1 MESGNGAS
9 GGGVVVIVCR
19 DCDSITV
26 VSAASKLFPT
36 HPPNSHCLILKR
48 ESYLKRDCYDDDV
61 RKGIILF
68 SFHPTSVI
76 MDRVVPHLS
85 SKENVRCEEMA
96 KSNRIPNLARHFRKS
111 ATNRQF
117 FCGK

>member
-48 ESYLKRDCYDDDV
+48 DANLKRDCYDDSKKRDHT
-61 RKGIILF
+61 LF
-68 SFHPTSVI
+68 
-76 MDRVVPHLS
+76 VPPCVCDNGPS
-85 SKENVRCEEMA
+85 C
-96 KSNRIPNLARHFRKS
+96 S
-111 ATNRQF
+111 AI
-117 FCGK
+117 